1 MTPFEQFLRWLV
13 TIQLTDILKA
23 LGLVALGIYVV
34 FAVVMVRQVGLM
46 RETIDVEHDWWA
58 TLVVWIHLLLAIA
71 VLVVAM
77 VVL

>member
-23 LGLVALGIYVV
+23 LG